1 MSSALA
7 GCAWRAE
14 LSVDCV
20 EGINTESYCSSPQV
34 VYVGIPFA
42 STGQLTQPQFR
53 VVNGIL
59 QVSYNDGI
67 TWTDSGAI
75 TVAPVWETSINALQ
89 VEVDALQDAASNA
102 PPLYYRQ
109 DFSNTNTI
117 QVNHNM
123 GQYPAVYIEDTGGNV
138 WMPKRIN
145 HITLNTLDIQLDTV
159 FSGTVF
165 LS

>member
-1 MSSALA
+1 MSSAPS

-20 EGINTESYCSSPQV
+20 EGINTESYCSNPKV

-42 STGQLTQPQFR
+42 SSGQLNPPQFR

-59 QVSYNDGI
+59 QVSYNDGSS
-67 TWTDSGAI
+67 WSDAGAI
-75 TVAPVWETSINALQ
+75 TVAPVWESSINALQ
-89 VEVDALQDAASNA
+89 AEIDAL
-102 PPLYYRQ
+102 PPITYQQ
-109 DFSNTNTI
+109 DFLNTNSIVVT
-117 QVNHNM
+117 HNM
-123 GQYPAVYIEDTGGNV
+123 QKKPAVYIEDTGGNV
-138 WMPKRIN
+138 WVPKRIN
-145 HITLNTLDIQLDTV
+145 HTTLNTLDIQLDTV